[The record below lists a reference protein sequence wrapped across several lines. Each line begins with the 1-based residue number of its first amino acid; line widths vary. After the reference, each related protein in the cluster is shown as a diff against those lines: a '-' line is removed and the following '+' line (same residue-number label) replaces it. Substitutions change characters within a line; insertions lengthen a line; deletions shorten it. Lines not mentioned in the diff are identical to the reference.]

1 MAFPGELNINYY
13 KGDTYEFKVY
23 PKGPD
28 GSIFYLDDYS
38 NATFTIATERGSNPT
53 GTTLMPTGKVFGH
66 ASIDGNGTYIT
77 CAITPENGEVME
89 SNITY
94 VYDVQVYAPGSSTYD
109 KIFTL
114 LTGSIS
120 VTDDVTQD
128 IGTPNRS
135 IPTYRIIYH
144 NTNATSGDAPVDN
157 DAHLPNTSVEL
168 KGLGTL
174 ARTGY
179 YLAGWNTASDGNGTS
194 YLPTATISSF
204 NTDVKLYPKWVVNTV
219 AYDNQSAT
227 TNHVDGSTTYT
238 PLSSITTIPTTPP
251 IRTDHEFMG
260 WFTGPAGSGT
270 QVTNGSYT
278 PTFPF
283 GPVILYAKWINNK
296 VVYNDQSATTTYSG
310 GSTHFVVGESIEF
323 IPTTPP
329 IRTGHTFG
337 GWFTGPAGSGVE
349 VTDASYIPTSPYG
362 PVTIYAK
369 WIPVYSVFYDDQGAT
384 TTYSGGSISYVSGQ
398 AIEEI
403 PTIDPIRTGYVF
415 SGWFTGPAGSGVE
428 VTDGSYIPNSPY
440 ADVTLYAKWEDES

>member
-1 MAFPGELNINYY
+1 MSAWYNKTMAFPGELNINYY
-13 KGDTYEFKVY
+13 KGDTHEFKVF
-23 PKGPD
+23 PQKTD
-28 GSIFYLDDYS
+28 GSTFYLNDYS
-38 NATFTIATERGSNPT
+38 NATFTIAAVRGAAGVAGQILGSAKIST
-53 GTTLMPTGKVFGH
+53 DGTNV
-66 ASIDGNGTYIT
+66 T
-77 CAITPENGEVME
+77 CAITPENGAVMD
-89 SNITY
+89 SAVTY
-94 VYDVQVYAPGSSTYD
+94 VYDVQVYAQGPGTYD
-109 KIFTL
+109 KVFTL

-120 VTDDVTQD
+120 VTEDVTQN
-128 IGTPNRS
+128 IGTPNS
-135 IPTYRIIYH
+135 NIATYRVIYH
-144 NTNATSGDAPVDN
+144 NTNATSGEAPVDN
-157 DAHLPNTSVEL
+157 VPYFPTATFVV

-179 YLAGWNTASDGNGTS
+179 YLSGWNTSSDGNGTS
-194 YLPTATISSF
+194 YQVGQQVSSLSA
-204 NTDVKLYPKWVVNTV
+204 DVKLYPKWVVNTV

-227 TNHVDGSTTYT
+227 TSHVGGSTTYT

-251 IRTDHEFMG
+251 LRTDHEFMG

-349 VTDASYIPTSPYG
+349 VTDASYTPTSPFG
-362 PVTIYAK
+362 P
-369 WIPVYSVFYDDQGAT
+369 
-384 TTYSGGSISYVSGQ
+384 
-398 AIEEI
+398 
-403 PTIDPIRTGYVF
+403 
-415 SGWFTGPAGSGVE
+415 
-428 VTDGSYIPNSPY
+428 
-440 ADVTLYAKWEDES
+440 VTLYAKWTAA